1 MNSFGT
7 RKNGIYRSRQGVLL
21 GVCRGIADYFDIKVF
36 WVRAIMVIIF
46 LLSGFWPVIG
56 IYLVAALLMKPEPP
70 QSFANENER
79 NFYDSYANSPQS
91 AAQRLKKKFNDL
103 DRRIRRMED
112 SVTGREFEWERKFN
126 SAQ

>member
-1 MNSFGT
+1 MNRFGT
-7 RKNGIYRSRQGVLL
+7 RKKGIYRSRHGVLL
-21 GVCRGIADYFDIKVF
+21 GVCRGIADYFDIKVL
-36 WVRAIMVIIF
+36 WIRTIMVIIF

-70 QSFANENER
+70 QSFANEDER
-79 NFYDSYANSPQS
+79 NFYDSYANSPQGG
-91 AAQRLKKKFNDL
+91 AQRLKKKFNDL